1 MFDKLFGCLKEEV
14 SLAHMGS
21 ILTTVE
27 QLLSHFGEDYLKDG
41 NAFNAAIDSVIEVLN
56 SQKK

>member
-1 MFDKLFGCLKEEV
+1 MFDKLFGYLKDEV

-21 ILTTVE
+21 ILSTVE
-27 QLLSHFGEDYLKDG
+27 ELLSHFGTDYLKDG
-41 NAFNAAIDSVIEVLN
+41 NAFNAAVDSVIELLN